1 MSRTEARAAALAALY
16 AAEQRHGQERDP
28 SSSSGLSGR
37 ALRLAEEVWRHRD
50 ELDATLEGVSEA
62 WRVERMPPVDRTILR
77 IGLYELRYHPGTP
90 TAVIINE
97 AVELAK
103 RYSTEHSGRFVNGV
117 LGRLAVLER
126 GDAAVAQE

>member
-16 AAEQRHGQERDP
+16 AAEQRHGPEHDP
-28 SSSSGLSGR
+28 ARFAGLSGR
-37 ALRLAEEVWRHRD
+37 ALRLAEEVWAHRE
-50 ELDATLEGVSEA
+50 ELDATLEGVSET

-77 IGLYELRYHPGTP
+77 TGLYELRYRPETP

-103 RYSTEHSGRFVNGV
+103 RFSTEHSGRFVNGV

-126 GDAAVAQE
+126 GDAPVKQE